1 MFQNVTQKS
10 WHISTM
16 DNGYI
21 YLVDNQLFGGQFLKY
36 GWTDNPHER
45 LKGFN
50 GSPFPFTYHK
60 LFRITKVPQH
70 ILCTEHDNVIKTML
84 KRKKGKYNLRQFYQG
99 GSTEYITGDF
109 SEVPKIMINEGYELR
124 EVTLDDVPKQDRSKS
139 NGASRKSIAKM
150 MGIDDEQ
157 SQPSTS
163 QHYTQRDTLK
173 EIYLQDVMKGRAF
186 RQVQDDLWTLFEG
199 MCQQSDIVK
208 GIVQWPTGVGKT
220 VAITSMLY
228 LARHYHFVTKPN
240 KPFRALVISPKNDI
254 LETTLSTY
262 TALEQFGLKVLTGF
276 GGQLSSIDIPSNESF
291 ILLATHQGLVC
302 CGQNKE
308 QPYIYNLTDI
318 DFVLYDEVHR
328 ITGDQLFKA
337 LNDLVPKWQTKY
349 LLGTS
354 ATPLTS
360 NAEQHIKFHDLF
372 GSPPNIIHRCEYV
385 DAINKGWIAKPRFNV
400 YMTNKQDDTKAF
412 IMGMW
417 SYIDTIITKRKQC
430 EQWKYGKIIWYFPSS
445 LKALSNALSVLLS
458 LHLPNVKFYVA
469 NVELIDK
476 VNQKYVSDAATF
488 KHTQGGDGNTH
499 ILLAC
504 QKFREGS
511 DIQGIE
517 MNAVCIGE
525 TIEPYI
531 LIQIVGR
538 ALRTD
543 YEGKI
548 GDCCILKTINK
559 VTQTKQTPNDVLY
572 EIFKRL
578 TIDYGICPLEQED
591 EIKATDAKTIT
602 KHNVQKIVDMLLGD
616 VTVDFETQSKTF
628 DKEEASEILQKMY
641 VRELIETNPKLK
653 YQAVRALNQEYGFQS
668 REHYMKSEDTHMS
681 FVKDPEATFKDKWIS
696 WYHFLGVDTSNFPQT
711 KEEFVK
717 YCKKHDIRNNRSYE
731 VHYNKNNIAL
741 PQDPFHMYKNF
752 TNWSQELSDDDDLIW

>member
-1 MFQNVTQKS
+1 ME
-10 WHISTM
+10 H
-16 DNGYI
+16 GYI

-45 LKGFN
+45 LKGFD
-50 GSPFPFTYHK
+50 GSPFPFTYQK
-60 LFRITKVPQH
+60 LFMIMKVPEH
-70 ILCTEHDNVIKTML
+70 ILCTEHDNVIKIVL

-109 SEVPKIMINEGYELR
+109 NEVPKLMTNEGYELR
-124 EVTLDDVPKQDRSKS
+124 EVSLDDVPKQEHSKS
-139 NGASRKSIAKM
+139 KSASRKSIAKM
-150 MGIDDEQ
+150 MGIDDEE
-157 SQPSTS
+157 SKASTS
-163 QHYTQRDTLK
+163 QQSLECSTQRDTLK
-173 EIYLQDVMKGRAF
+173 DIYIQNVMKGRVL
-186 RQVQDDLWTLFEG
+186 REVQDELWTTFEG
-199 MCQQSDIVK
+199 MCQQSDTVK

-228 LARHYHFVTKPN
+228 LARHYHFVEKPN
-240 KPFRALVISPKNDI
+240 KPFRAMVISPKNDI

-262 TALEQFGLKVLTGF
+262 TTLEQFGLKILTGF
-276 GGQLSSIDIPSNESF
+276 GGQLSSINIPTNDSF
-291 ILLATHQGLVC
+291 ILLVTHQGLVC
-302 CGQNKE
+302 NSQNKE

-328 ITGDQLFKA
+328 ITGDLLFTS
-337 LNDLVPKWQTKY
+337 LNVLVPKWQTKY

-360 NAEQHIKFHDLF
+360 NAEQHFKFHDMF

-400 YMTNKQDDTKAF
+400 YMTNKQDDRKTF
-412 IMGMW
+412 ITGMW
-417 SYIDTIITKRKQC
+417 SYIDKIITKRKSCQ
-430 EQWKYGKIIWYFPSS
+430 QWRYGKMIWYFPSS

-458 LHLPNVKFYVA
+458 LNLHSVKFYVA
-469 NVELIDK
+469 NAELIDK
-476 VNQKYVSDAATF
+476 ANHNYVNDADAF
-488 KHTQGGDGNTH
+488 KHTKGGDGKTH

-543 YEGKI
+543 YEGKV
-548 GDCCILKTINK
+548 GDCCILKTVNK
-559 VTQTKQTPNDVLY
+559 VTQTQQTPDDVLY

-591 EIKATDAKTIT
+591 DRKANNKTIT
-602 KHNVQKIVDMLLGD
+602 KYDVHKIVDMLIGD
-616 VTVDFETQSKTF
+616 VTIDFETQSKTF
-628 DKEEASEILQKMY
+628 DKEEASQILQKMY

-653 YQAVRALNQEYGFQS
+653 YKAVRTLNQEYGFQS
-668 REHYMKSEDTHMS
+668 REQYIDSEDTHIS
-681 FVKDPEATFKDKWIS
+681 FVQDPEATFKDEWIS
-696 WYHFLGVDTSNFPQT
+696 WYHFLGVDTSAFPQT

-717 YCKKHDIRNNRSYE
+717 YCKDNAIRNNKTYDM
-731 VHYNKNNIAL
+731 HYNKNKTVL
-741 PQDPFHMYKNF
+741 PHDPFQMYKNF
-752 TNWSQELSDDDDLIW
+752 TNWHQELSNEDDLIW